1 MESTGSPDGSADIYN
16 MMAGL
21 VNAARIGI
29 NMPDALQVAEDTYVD
44 VNIHAKGNEA
54 KLHSLKQLP
63 ASCYE
68 SALMLERSRALFE
81 DSGVFSPAL
90 IDGTIAK
97 LKAYDDARI
106 REQVERHPA
115 LMGELVNKY
124 YHCG

>member
-1 MESTGSPDGSADIYN
+1 MSVY
-16 MMAGL
+16 L
-21 VNAARIGI
+21 VTEE
-29 NMPDALQVAEDTYVD
+29 P
-44 VNIHAKGNEA
+44 A

-90 IDGTIAK
+90 IDGTIAQ

-106 REQVERHPA
+106 REQVAQHPA
-115 LMGELVNKY
+115 LMNELVKRY